1 MALSSTSHRV
11 ALEVIEENCSSGCVP
26 LPSQGELKDLAPV
39 DPGGAKDTDSGAAIS
54 DKASS
59 LEYRVHVG
67 SSSTID
73 CEEQKKEQNEHAL
86 SSHESQFD
94 KIIKAVTNAYEI
106 QAADSNCSHPVAD
119 IENFIQSATP
129 VIGQVPC
136 TTSNNSCML
145 DQEVHNQMQNV
156 ALRSVWR
163 WYEEPESFGIEVER
177 QRGINCHPSGTYSWS
192 KLCAYF
198 VPSLSAVQ
206 LFGKSPND
214 GGLLFEHFEREKPFL
229 RPPLFT
235 KIKQLVSGENPSGNP
250 MFGDPKQLDSVKLSD
265 LHPASWFCVAWYP
278 IYQIPSALRSCQASF
293 LTYHSL
299 GKLVPK
305 KCSKDVAGGL
315 TAIICPIVGLL
326 SLKCH
331 GEKWFHQGEKK
342 LGSKPTTGGSLEI
355 TDPAEHLNLRLEAL
369 KHSASA
375 MSKAVMPRATGE
387 FMNYHQDYMFFSTRA
402 F

>member
-26 LPSQGELKDLAPV
+26 LPSHGELKDLAPV

-94 KIIKAVTNAYEI
+94 KIIKAVTIAYEI

-163 WYEEPESFGIEVER
+163 WYEEPESFGIE
-177 QRGINCHPSGTYSWS
+177 
-192 KLCAYF
+192 
-198 VPSLSAVQ
+198 

-214 GGLLFEHFEREKPFL
+214 GGLLFEYFEREKPFL

-293 LTYHSL
+293 LTYHSI

-315 TAIICPIVGLL
+315 TAIICPVVGLL

-369 KHSASA
+369 KHSTSA